1 MNSSIRISILSS
13 LGLLLLA
20 QLIYLPVLLS
30 IIFIII
36 LISLYF
42 SLQPGRQPIAKYW
55 TFSLIALALLSIYLQ
70 YRAFIGVE
78 AGVAVLSTFLFA
90 KALETRTRRDVIILF
105 NFALFVSASSFL
117 FSQSIWM
124 AFMVILSL
132 LSCLIG
138 LYRLQTS
145 EFEYQASAVQALK
158 RDARHVGRF
167 VLYALPFLSCCLC
180 FSHGCRRCGIFRF
193 RKIKA
198 LPELVTACRR
208 AILPSYRNPARW
220 PFGLLAM
227 CSNCHHDMSCIGGR
241 WCWMNMMASAGV
253 AALLTSSR

>member
-90 KALETRTRRDVIILF
+90 KALET
-105 NFALFVSASSFL
+105 
-117 FSQSIWM
+117 
-124 AFMVILSL
+124 
-132 LSCLIG
+132 
-138 LYRLQTS
+138 
-145 EFEYQASAVQALK
+145 
-158 RDARHVGRF
+158 
-167 VLYALPFLSCCLC
+167 
-180 FSHGCRRCGIFRF
+180 
-193 RKIKA
+193 
-198 LPELVTACRR
+198 
-208 AILPSYRNPARW
+208 
-220 PFGLLAM
+220 
-227 CSNCHHDMSCIGGR
+227 
-241 WCWMNMMASAGV
+241 
-253 AALLTSSR
+253 